1 MSYERGLFV
10 LERMIRLKRRLADL
24 VGRLRSD
31 GNIEQRLTEIGRLY
45 SHLEVLRAQIYRT
58 LAAQGVG
65 ELQPGESSVDKL
77 FMSEIYQD
85 LFTTGFDLLGEEPAM
100 EDDGWAHDLLE
111 SRSVTIYSGT
121 TEIQRNI
128 IARHLLGLR

>member
-1 MSYERGLFV
+1 
-10 LERMIRLKRRLADL
+10 MIRLKRRLADL
-24 VGRLRSD
+24 VERLRRD
-31 GNIEQRLTEIGRLY
+31 GNIEQGLSEIGRLH
-45 SHLEVLRAQIYRT
+45 SHLEVLRAQTYRT
-58 LAAQGVG
+58 LAAQGAG
-65 ELQPGESSVDKL
+65 ELKPGASSIDKL

-85 LFTTGFDLLGEEPAM
+85 LFTTGFDLLGERPAL

-128 IARHLLGLR
+128 IVRQLLGLR